1 MRRPSTLPALAVTFL
16 TLMAWW
22 GQAGFRLAEAQVISF
37 PVEET
42 SIGVLEAAYRSNQ
55 TTARAV
61 TQFHLDRIA
70 AYDKRG
76 PLINAIITVNPKAL
90 DEADRIDAALR
101 SSGTLVGPLHGIP
114 VIVKDNIDVAG
125 LPMTSGFQG
134 WKNYYP
140 PEDAPLVKSIRNA
153 GGIILA
159 KASLSEFA
167 RGTGDNIN
175 SVIPGYTRNPYNTA
189 FATGGSSGGTGAA
202 VAASFAVVG
211 VGTDTLGSIR
221 MPSAFNALVG
231 LRPTVGLVS
240 RTGIVPLNSIRD
252 TAGPMARSVADLAIL
267 LDAIV
272 GGDPHDIATERAQPL
287 IAVTHTAALRKDA
300 LNGARLG
307 VLRQIFRPEVTDPR
321 VIAHFQSTLAELK
334 AAGAEIVDPFV
345 VPALDT
351 LPRPIANPPARF
363 KDDLTKWIATHPSV
377 PYASMQA
384 IVESGLLHPLHQTL
398 LEAAAAAGPVDQD
411 PTTMEAGHNE
421 QRYRDAFT
429 EMMNADRIDAVV
441 FPSSAQL
448 PPINGD
454 RNTQLVPEP
463 KPAPNAGPTAL
474 NGGLAIVGVG
484 SALQWPALTV
494 PSGYLGDNLPQGLQI
509 LGRAWEERRIIGYA
523 FAYEQAT
530 HHRRPPTSVPV
541 LK

>member
-1 MRRPSTLPALAVTFL
+1 MRRTSTLPALFL
-16 TLMAWW
+16 IFLSLLAWLAQV
-22 GQAGFRLAEAQVISF
+22 GSRPAEAQAIAF

-42 SIGVLEAAYRSNQ
+42 SIAALDAAYRSGR
-55 TTARAV
+55 TTAHAV
-61 TQFHLDRIA
+61 TQAHLNRIA

-90 DEADRIDAALR
+90 EEADRLDAALK

-125 LPMTSGFQG
+125 MPMTSGFQG

-140 PEDAPLVKSIRNA
+140 LEDAPLVKTIRKA

-159 KASLSEFA
+159 KGSLSEFA
-167 RGTGDNIN
+167 RGSGDNIN

-189 FATGGSSGGTGAA
+189 FATGGSSGGNGAA
-202 VAASFAVVG
+202 LAASFAVVG

-240 RTGIVPLNSIRD
+240 RTGIVPLNSVRD

-272 GGDPHDIATERAQPL
+272 GGDAQDPVTERGQAH
-287 IAVTHTAALRKDA
+287 IAATYTSALRKDA
-300 LNGARLG
+300 LKGARLG
-307 VLRQIFRPEVTDPR
+307 VLRQVFKPEVTDPR
-321 VIAHFQSTLAELK
+321 VIAHFQGTLAELK

-345 VPALDT
+345 IPALDS
-351 LPRPIANPPARF
+351 LPRQIPNPPARF
-363 KDDLTKWIATHPSV
+363 KDDLTKWIAKRAGV
-377 PYASMQA
+377 PYPSLKA
-384 IVESGLLHPLHQTL
+384 IVESGLLHPLHQPL
-398 LEAAAAAGPVDQD
+398 FEEAAAAKPVDQD
-411 PTTMEAGHNE
+411 PATAEAAQNE

-429 EMMNADRIDAVV
+429 KMMNAERIDAIV

-463 KPAPNAGPTAL
+463 KPGSNAGPMRWAVVARLSSSEAPCSGPRCRCQVVTWARTCRRVCRFWVESGRRL
-474 NGGLAIVGVG
+474 G
-484 SALQWPALTV
+484 SSAMH
-494 PSGYLGDNLPQGLQI
+494 LPMNRQRVIADRRRLCQG
-509 LGRAWEERRIIGYA
+509 
-523 FAYEQAT
+523 
-530 HHRRPPTSVPV
+530 
-541 LK
+541 

>member
-1 MRRPSTLPALAVTFL
+1 MRRTSTLLALILILLSL
-16 TLMAWW
+16 T
-22 GQAGFRLAEAQVISF
+22 AGRAQVGSQRTKAQVISF

-42 SIGVLEAAYRSNQ
+42 SIAALEAAYRSGR

-61 TQFHLDRIA
+61 TQAHLNRIV

-90 DEADRIDAALR
+90 DEADRLDAALK
-101 SSGTLVGPLHGIP
+101 SSGILVGPLHGIP

-140 PEDAPLVKSIRNA
+140 LEDAPLVKNLRKA

-159 KASLSEFA
+159 KGSLSEFA

-175 SVIPGYTRNPYNTA
+175 SVLPGYTRNPYNTA
-189 FATGGSSGGTGAA
+189 FATGGSSGGNGAA
-202 VAASFAVVG
+202 VTASFAVVG

-240 RTGIVPLNSIRD
+240 RTGIVPLNSVRD

-267 LDAIV
+267 LDAIA
-272 GGDPHDIATERAQPL
+272 GGDPLDAVTERAQAH
-287 IAVTHTAALRKDA
+287 IAATYTSALRKDA
-300 LNGARLG
+300 LKGARLG

-321 VIAHFQSTLAELK
+321 VIAHFQATLSELK
-334 AAGAEIVDPFV
+334 VAGAEIVDPFV
-345 VPALDT
+345 IPGLDS
-351 LPRPIANPPARF
+351 LPPIANPPARF
-363 KDDLTKWIATHPSV
+363 KDDLTKWIAKHPGVPYPSV
-377 PYASMQA
+377 QA
-384 IVESGLLHPLHQTL
+384 IAESRLLHPLHQALFEAT
-398 LEAAAAAGPVDQD
+398 AAAKPVDQD
-411 PTTMEAGHNE
+411 LATTEAAQDE

-429 EMMNADRIDAVV
+429 KMMNAERIDAVV

-448 PPINGD
+448 PPVNGD

-474 NGGLAIVGVG
+474 SGGLAIVGVG
-484 SALQWPALTV
+484 SATQWPALSV

-509 LGRAWEERRIIGYA
+509 LGRAWEESKIIGYA

-530 HHRRPPTSVPV
+530 RHRRPPPTVPQ